1 MSRWPL
7 LRRWCRRLALA
18 AVGIC
23 LLTAVAEQL
32 FDRLCPY
39 PVARLQALEVST
51 IVEAADGS
59 WLRVVPTARG
69 ERVLP
74 LTWAEAPPLLRA
86 VVMVAEDARFFA
98 HDGVDWWALV
108 RAAVTD
114 LRAQRV
120 VSGASTL
127 TMQVVRIVEPRPR
140 TWSVKAFEVLRA
152 RQLERC
158 LGKEAI
164 AGVWLQQVP
173 MGGTLRGF
181 AAAAHYWFGR
191 PVAELGL
198 AELAALVAMV
208 PAPSAR
214 SPRRHPGLLRARR
227 DALLQRLQEHGIVDA
242 AVVAAAMAQPLG
254 MQPHPWPWALPE
266 LADLC
271 VDELRGAR
279 PVRCHTGAD
288 PGLDAW
294 LRATLRD
301 LSLPGDAAAVV
312 VLDRA
317 SGAVRALVGRLAGGP
332 GLDATR
338 RRRSLGSTLKPFLYA
353 MARETG
359 ACSEHGLID
368 DTPLVIGDWQPR
380 NFQRGNAGALSA
392 ADALATSNNIA
403 AVRCLQRVGTA
414 AFHDLLLGLGLPPSA
429 AHGDLT
435 AALGTGA
442 ASPLELARAWQRFL
456 VDPAR
461 VGLSRRSVDW
471 TLRALQRLPLV
482 AGRRGGAMAWKSGTS
497 SGRRDAWC
505 AGVDAQHVVVVWLG
519 NQDGRG
525 DADLVGARSATEML
539 ARLVAGL

>member
-1 MSRWPL
+1 MSRWPR
-7 LRRWCRRLALA
+7 LRRWCRRLAIA
-18 AVGIC
+18 AVGTC
-23 LLTAVAEQL
+23 VLTAVAEQL
-32 FDRLCPY
+32 FDWLCPY
-39 PVARLQALEVST
+39 PLAHLQALEVST

-74 LTWAEAPPLLRA
+74 LTWVEAPPLLRA
-86 VVMVAEDARFFA
+86 TVMVAEDARFFA

-108 RAAVTD
+108 RAAATD

-214 SPRRHPGLLRARR
+214 SPRRHPELLRARR
-227 DALLQRLQEHGIVDA
+227 DALLQRLQEHGLVDA

-254 MQPHPWPWALPE
+254 MQPHPWPWGLPE

-279 PVRCHTGAD
+279 PLRCRTGAD

-301 LSLPGDAAAVV
+301 
-312 VLDRA
+312 
-317 SGAVRALVGRLAGGP
+317 
-332 GLDATR
+332 
-338 RRRSLGSTLKPFLYA
+338 
-353 MARETG
+353 
-359 ACSEHGLID
+359 
-368 DTPLVIGDWQPR
+368 
-380 NFQRGNAGALSA
+380 
-392 ADALATSNNIA
+392 
-403 AVRCLQRVGTA
+403 
-414 AFHDLLLGLGLPPSA
+414 
-429 AHGDLT
+429 
-435 AALGTGA
+435 
-442 ASPLELARAWQRFL
+442 
-456 VDPAR
+456 
-461 VGLSRRSVDW
+461 
-471 TLRALQRLPLV
+471 
-482 AGRRGGAMAWKSGTS
+482 
-497 SGRRDAWC
+497 
-505 AGVDAQHVVVVWLG
+505 
-519 NQDGRG
+519 QDGRG
-525 DADLVGARSATEML
+525 GARPCFRRRACAGRT
-539 ARLVAGL
+539 ARRGPRARCHAPPPQPRQHVEAVPLRDGARNRRLQ